1 MTKHNLFDL
10 VWAIPIAAAVLLL
23 AVDAHAQT
31 IPEQFQGK
39 WCGNGSQRLLER
51 EPCDLPPKYK
61 ISAKGYNVEGY
72 QCTTIKV
79 RREPK
84 GRWSIKFR
92 CADKAVSNQIWW
104 IDDEGSLIIRHVEDF
119 CPENPLYESD
129 CDFGIEN
136 LTWAR
141 TLHQRSNQWDS
152 LRHAAIRSRLSQI
165 EIQMVGATAS
175 ADERTDPH

>member
-31 IPEQFQGK
+31 IPKQFQGK

-79 RREPK
+79 RREPE

-104 IDDEGSLIIRHVEDF
+104 IDDEGSLIIRHAGDF

-141 TLHQRSNQWDS
+141 THRR
-152 LRHAAIRSRLSQI
+152 LRAI
-165 EIQMVGATAS
+165 AY
-175 ADERTDPH
+175 ERRRP

>member
-1 MTKHNLFDL
+1 MAKHNLFDL
-10 VWAIPIAAAVLLL
+10 VWVIAIAAAVLLL

-31 IPEQFQGK
+31 IPKQFQGK
-39 WCGNGSQRLLER
+39 WCGNGRIAYSQRLLER

-61 ISAKGYNVEGY
+61 ISAKGYKISAYNVELL

-79 RREPK
+79 RREPE

-92 CADKAVSNQIWW
+92 CADKAVSNQMWW
-104 IDDEGSLIIRHVEDF
+104 IDEGSLIIRHAGDF

-136 LTWAR
+136 
-141 TLHQRSNQWDS
+141 
-152 LRHAAIRSRLSQI
+152 
-165 EIQMVGATAS
+165 
-175 ADERTDPH
+175 